1 MAGQP
6 CRRHSYCPNCHRPAC
21 SAYYCPARTALPG
34 YSMYQA
40 LPALHHDIAAH
51 QLDKLIGDGHAEA
64 RAAVF
69 PRGLHGLLLERTENT
84 ADKRRLH
91 TDAGVVYADHHIRY
105 AVPQHHLPEGDNNF
119 TLARKFDRIGQK
131 IDDNLADAQLIA
143 KDVIHGH
150 TVKANLVA
158 DAAAVKVFRKHI
170 VQPITTSGKCS
181 PSISSQSV
189 MCIPSPVK
197 FRFYSF
203 LCFSSSRYLHIHF
216 YIIAPISVDLQ
227 HFSPMQPLSP
237 TNFSPTKHKE
247 DTEQYCSVSF
257 CINSVLS

>member
-1 MAGQP
+1 
-6 CRRHSYCPNCHRPAC
+6 
-21 SAYYCPARTALPG
+21 
-34 YSMYQA
+34 MYQA
-40 LPALHHDIAAH
+40 LLALHHDIAAH
-51 QLDKLIGDGHAEA
+51 QLDKLVGDGHAEA

-69 PRGLHGLLLERTENT
+69 PRGLHDLLLERTENT

-91 TDAGVVYADHHIRY
+91 TDAGIVYAAHHIRY

-119 TLARKFDRIGQK
+119 TLARKFDRIEQK

-150 TVKANLVA
+150 TVKADLAA

-189 MCIPSPVK
+189 MCIPSPAK
-197 FRFYSF
+197 FYFCSF
-203 LCFSSSRYLHIHF
+203 LYFSSSRYLHIH
-216 YIIAPISVDLQ
+216 
-227 HFSPMQPLSP
+227 
-237 TNFSPTKHKE
+237 
-247 DTEQYCSVSF
+247 
-257 CINSVLS
+257 

>member
-6 CRRHSYCPNCHRPAC
+6 CRRHSYCPNCRRPAC
-21 SAYYCPARTALPG
+21 SAYYCPARTASPG

-40 LPALHHDIAAH
+40 LLALHHD
-51 QLDKLIGDGHAEA
+51 
-64 RAAVF
+64 
-69 PRGLHGLLLERTENT
+69 
-84 ADKRRLH
+84 
-91 TDAGVVYADHHIRY
+91 
-105 AVPQHHLPEGDNNF
+105 
-119 TLARKFDRIGQK
+119 
-131 IDDNLADAQLIA
+131 IA

-150 TVKANLVA
+150 TVKADLAA

-189 MCIPSPVK
+189 MCIPSPAK
-197 FRFYSF
+197 FHFYSF
-203 LCFSSSRYLHIHF
+203 LYFSSSRYLHIHL
-216 YIIAPISVDLQ
+216 YITAPISVDLQ

-237 TNFSPTKHKE
+237 TNFSPKKHKK
-247 DTEQYCSVSF
+247 DTEQYCSVSS

>member
-105 AVPQHHLPEGDNNF
+105 AVP
-119 TLARKFDRIGQK
+119 
-131 IDDNLADAQLIA
+131 LIA

-170 VQPITTSGKCS
+170 VQPITTSGKCL

-189 MCIPSPVK
+189 ICIPPPVK
-197 FRFYSF
+197 FHFYSF
-203 LCFSSSRYLHIHF
+203 LYFSSGRCLHIHL

-227 HFSPMQPLSP
+227 HFPQCNRSLRQISPPKAQKGYRTVP
-237 TNFSPTKHKE
+237 
-247 DTEQYCSVSF
+247 F
-257 CINSVLS
+257 CILLYQFGFKLNYSFASSDAISLLMICGLP

>member
-6 CRRHSYCPNCHRPAC
+6 CRRHSYCPNCRRPAC
-21 SAYYCPARTALPG
+21 SAYYCPARTASPG

-40 LPALHHDIAAH
+40 LLALHHDIAAH
-51 QLDKLIGDGHAEA
+51 QLDKLVGDGHAEA

-69 PRGLHGLLLERTENT
+69 PRGLHDLLLERTENT

-91 TDAGVVYADHHIRY
+91 TDAGIVYADHHIRY
-105 AVPQHHLPEGDNNF
+105 AVPQHHLPAGDNNF
-119 TLARKFDRIGQK
+119 TLARKFDRIEQK

-150 TVKANLVA
+150 TVKADGCRGCQGFSQTYRTA
-158 DAAAVKVFRKHI
+158 DHHQRKVLTQHF
-170 VQPITTSGKCS
+170 QPIRYVHSFTCQI
-181 PSISSQSV
+181 PFLLFSV
-189 MCIPSPVK
+189 
-197 FRFYSF
+197 
-203 LCFSSSRYLHIHF
+203 FSSSRYLHIHL

-227 HFSPMQPLSP
+227 HFSNATALSDKFLP
-237 TNFSPTKHKE
+237 KKHKK
-247 DTEQYCSVSF
+247 DTEQYCSVSS

>member
-1 MAGQP
+1 
-6 CRRHSYCPNCHRPAC
+6 
-21 SAYYCPARTALPG
+21 
-34 YSMYQA
+34 MYQA

-170 VQPITTSGKCS
+170 VQPITTSGKCL

-189 MCIPSPVK
+189 ICIPPPVK
-197 FRFYSF
+197 FHFYSF
-203 LCFSSSRYLHIHF
+203 LYFSSGRCLHIHL

-227 HFSPMQPLSP
+227 HFPQCNRSLRQISPPKAQKGYRTVP
-237 TNFSPTKHKE
+237 
-247 DTEQYCSVSF
+247 F
-257 CINSVLS
+257 CILLYQFGFKLNYSFASSDAISLLMICGLP

>member
-1 MAGQP
+1 
-6 CRRHSYCPNCHRPAC
+6 
-21 SAYYCPARTALPG
+21 
-34 YSMYQA
+34 MYQA
-40 LPALHHDIAAH
+40 LLALHHDIAAH
-51 QLDKLIGDGHAEA
+51 QLDKLVGDGHAEA

-69 PRGLHGLLLERTENT
+69 PRGLHDLLLERTENT

-91 TDAGVVYADHHIRY
+91 TDAGIVYADHHIRY

-119 TLARKFDRIGQK
+119 TLARKFDRIEQK

-150 TVKANLVA
+150 TVKADLAA

-189 MCIPSPVK
+189 MCIPSPAK
-197 FRFYSF
+197 FHFYSF
-203 LCFSSSRYLHIHF
+203 PYFSSGRYLHIHL
-216 YIIAPISVDLQ
+216 YIIAPISIDLQ
-227 HFSPMQPLSP
+227 HFPQCNRSLRQIPPK
-237 TNFSPTKHKE
+237 KHKRGYR
-247 DTEQYCSVSF
+247 TVLF
-257 CINSVLS
+257 CILLYQFDFKLNYSFASSDAISLLMICGLP

>member
-6 CRRHSYCPNCHRPAC
+6 CRRHSYCPNCRRPAC
-21 SAYYCPARTALPG
+21 SAYYCPARTASPG

-40 LPALHHDIAAH
+40 LLALHHDIAAH
-51 QLDKLIGDGHAEA
+51 QLDKLVGDGHAKA

-84 ADKRRLH
+84 TDKRRLH
-91 TDAGVVYADHHIRY
+91 TDAGVVYADHYIRY

-119 TLARKFDRIGQK
+119 TLARKFDRIEQK

-150 TVKANLVA
+150 TVKADLAA

-189 MCIPSPVK
+189 MCIPSPAK
-197 FRFYSF
+197 FHFYSF
-203 LCFSSSRYLHIHF
+203 LYFSSSRYLHIHLF
-216 YIIAPISVDLQ
+216 IIAPISVDLQ
-227 HFSPMQPLSP
+227 HFSQCNRSLRQISPPKSTKRIQNSTVLYPL
-237 TNFSPTKHKE
+237 
-247 DTEQYCSVSF
+247 VSIRF
-257 CINSVLS
+257 